1 MTEGITVVTF
11 EQMEALLDVKLPA
24 LLKKELTPLKEA
36 ISSMEAKLG
45 DHEASLEDVSRRP
58 EVLEFAPADEKVKSA
73 ASTEMKVL
81 EDSIPGQVAQI
92 IEDKIAVSHD
102 QINDQDDGD

>member
-1 MTEGITVVTF
+1 MSEAVTLGQIKAF
-11 EQMEALLDVKLPA
+11 KLF
-24 LLKKELTPLKEA
+24 KEEFTPLKNA
-36 ISSMEAKLG
+36 IASLETKLG

-73 ASTEMKVL
+73 VSTEMKVL